1 MWFKVYLDS
10 DYDLIVNGDEHEND
24 ISKICADV
32 SENHTPR
39 VLGIKLIYDRNHP
52 VTLVTLS
59 QRDNR
64 DSVTTVTA

>member
-10 DYDLIVNGDEHEND
+10 DYDVIVNGDEHEND

-39 VLGIKLIYDRNHP
+39 VLGIKLIYDRNH
-52 VTLVTLS
+52 
-59 QRDNR
+59 RR
-64 DSVTTVTA
+64 DSVTTVTTVTAV